1 MTNVVTLDGGLIDIS
16 FLLFYTLQ
24 NFSFS
29 IMCMIRE
36 RQEAFLK
43 KYNNSYF

>member
-16 FLLFYTLQ
+16 FLHITKFLY
-24 NFSFS
+24 FS
-29 IMCMIRE
+29 IMCKIKE

-43 KYNNSYF
+43 KYNSYF